1 MYKPTEL
8 IFFTCLLDD
17 QLSLYKDQHE
27 KKNIQISHFFQEKK
41 RSFISGLFHIFHEK
55 IKVVVVKIL

>member
-41 RSFISGLFHIFHEK
+41 EVLL
-55 IKVVVVKIL
+55 VVYFTFSMRK